1 MNTET
6 KLIEAPVK
14 IARKGQESLIIEW
27 NDGSKKA
34 YNFYKLRLS
43 CPCATCVNEWTGV
56 KILDEKSVSKSIRPS
71 RVFSVGRYA
80 IGIQWIDG
88 HNSGIF
94 SYEFLKNLE
103 MT

>member
-1 MNTET
+1 MESMT
-6 KLIEAPVK
+6 KILDTPVK
-14 IARKGQESLIIEW
+14 ISRRDAESLIIEW
-27 NDGSKKA
+27 NDSTIKD

-56 KILDEKSVSKSIRPS
+56 KIIDEKSVLKNVRPLRIFSI
-71 RVFSVGRYA
+71 GRYA
-80 IGIQWIDG
+80 LGIQWNDG

-103 MT
+103 LN